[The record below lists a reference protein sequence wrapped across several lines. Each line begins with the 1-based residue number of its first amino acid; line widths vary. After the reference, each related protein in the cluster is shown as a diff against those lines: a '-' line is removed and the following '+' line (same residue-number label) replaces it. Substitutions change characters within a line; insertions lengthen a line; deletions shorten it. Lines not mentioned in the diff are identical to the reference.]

1 MKTALIIGHTGQD
14 GYYLT
19 RFLEQLKY
27 QVVGVSSKEIYNPSS
42 FNSVSS
48 FIPED
53 RESINS
59 LMKHTQPDEVYYLA
73 AYHHSSTDKPVP
85 DDILFSESIRV
96 NCTGFV
102 NVLEALRVV
111 KPSCRV
117 FYAASSHVFGY
128 PQTYPQTEETPFAP
142 MNIYGISKVSSIHAS
157 RYYHKQHGMFVTCGI
172 LYNHESPKRG
182 LKFVTQKI
190 IHGALDVAAGKTEFL
205 ELGDP
210 DARIDWGFAPEYVE
224 AFHKLLQAD
233 SCGSYII
240 ASGKLHTV
248 GYFAETAFNLLG
260 LDASKYIRVKEG
272 IITKQL
278 NGNLCGDT
286 TAIRQLTGWVPKV
299 TLEEM
304 IRQMLDAAKQIRA

>member
-19 RFLEQLKY
+19 QYLERLNY
-27 QVVGVSSKEIYNPSS
+27 RVVGISSKNVYTTSGNTALEPFAAENRAQILNLIST
-42 FNSVSS
+42 V
-48 FIPED
+48 
-53 RESINS
+53 
-59 LMKHTQPDEVYYLA
+59 LPDEVYYLA

-102 NVLEALRVV
+102 NVLEALRGI
-111 KPSCRV
+111 KPEAHI

-128 PQTYPQTEETPFAP
+128 PDSFPQTEATPFAP
-142 MNIYGISKVSSIHAS
+142 MNIYGISKVTSIQAAT
-157 RYYHKQHGMFVTCGI
+157 YYHKHHGLFVSCGI

-190 IHGALDVAAGKTEFL
+190 IHGALDVAEGKLPYL

-210 DARIDWGFAPEYVE
+210 EARIDWGYAPEYVE
-224 AFHKLLQAD
+224 AFHKLLQAET
-233 SCGSYII
+233 CGPYII

-248 GYFAETAFNLLG
+248 GYFAETAFGLLG
-260 LDASKYIRVKEG
+260 LDASQYIKTKEG

-278 NGNLCGDT
+278 NGNLCGDA
-286 TAIRQLTGWVPKV
+286 TAIQKLTGWSPQ
-299 TLEEM
+299 TSLEKM
-304 IRQMLDAAKQIRA
+304 IGIMLEAAKQQRN